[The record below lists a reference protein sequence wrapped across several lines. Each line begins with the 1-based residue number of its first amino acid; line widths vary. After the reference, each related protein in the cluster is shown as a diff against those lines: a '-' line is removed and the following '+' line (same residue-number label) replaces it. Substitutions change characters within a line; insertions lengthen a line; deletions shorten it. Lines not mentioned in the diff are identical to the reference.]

1 MVKTRRLIFSL
12 GRPFGRPLPDEPK
25 EMKSRGIETM
35 KMPKVDKNAVRKAED
50 EIKRMKNQFV
60 TAEKKAMEQAKKNP
74 ERALL
79 LAAGVGAAI
88 GAITVA
94 LLKRKD

>member
-1 MVKTRRLIFSL
+1 MKT
-12 GRPFGRPLPDEPK
+12 P
-25 EMKSRGIETM
+25 T
-35 KMPKVDKNAVRKAED
+35 VDKNAIRKAQD
-50 EIKRMKNQFV
+50 EIRKMKGTYV
-60 TAEKKAMEQAKKNP
+60 AAEKKAMEHVKKNP
-74 ERALL
+74 EKALL

>member
-1 MVKTRRLIFSL
+1 MKT
-12 GRPFGRPLPDEPK
+12 P
-25 EMKSRGIETM
+25 T
-35 KMPKVDKNAVRKAED
+35 VDKNAVRKAED
-50 EIKRMKNQFV
+50 EIRRMKKQFV
-60 TAEKKAMEQAKKNP
+60 AAEKKAMEHVKKNP
-74 ERALL
+74 EKALL